1 LVFTADLESVI
12 MFEVTALSWQHLS
25 VSFEHPLEETMTTA
39 ELDLTDISSIKCKVY
54 GASNGENG
62 CTPEHASKVLQR

>member
-1 LVFTADLESVI
+1 
-12 MFEVTALSWQHLS
+12 MFEVTALSWQHVS

-54 GASNGENG
+54 GVNGENG